1 MFYTT
6 HTFYLLEIYF
16 FLIYSHKISI
26 EFLFNLGCHNL
37 TLVGNGL
44 CEDETNTLECNF
56 DDGDCC
62 GSNITTSHCT
72 ECQCL
77 EVIIPPSGTFFF
89 FKFDTDTTLTFN
101 VFENR
106 LRDSSMDW

>member
-1 MFYTT
+1 MQ
-6 HTFYLLEIYF
+6 F
-16 FLIYSHKISI
+16 FFNICFLPFIKHFSFLYSFKLSI
-26 EFLFNLGCHNL
+26 EFLSILGCHNL

-44 CEDETNTLECNF
+44 CDDETNTLECNF

-62 GSNITTSHCT
+62 GSNITTTHCS

-89 FKFDTDTTLTFN
+89 
-101 VFENR
+101 
-106 LRDSSMDW
+106 

>member
-1 MFYTT
+1 MISQIHISWIGIGNCGKKPFNVYW
-6 HTFYLLEIYF
+6 LLFI
-16 FLIYSHKISI
+16 
-26 EFLFNLGCHNL
+26 LGCHNI

-44 CEDETNTLECNF
+44 CDDETNILECNF

-89 FKFDTDTTLTFN
+89 
-101 VFENR
+101 
-106 LRDSSMDW
+106 

>member
-1 MFYTT
+1 MAGQKKKVRYSEETLWFLKYYISWIGIGNCGQK
-6 HTFYLLEIYF
+6 TFNVNWLLFI
-16 FLIYSHKISI
+16 
-26 EFLFNLGCHNL
+26 LGCHNL

-44 CEDETNTLECNF
+44 CDDETNILECNF

-62 GSNITTSHCT
+62 GSNITTTHCS

-89 FKFDTDTTLTFN
+89 
-101 VFENR
+101 
-106 LRDSSMDW
+106 